1 MSRSP
6 RYLASTVV
14 AVLLF
19 SVAALAGP
27 QTRSSLDV
35 PLQLTAFAVNMNGA
49 ATAATNTATVEITIN
64 HWTPEASRTQLI
76 QTLEQKG
83 SDALLDALQR
93 EPAVGRIRTPDSLGY
108 DLHYA
113 HVTPGE
119 DGGQRVVIA
128 TDRPIGYWEATNR
141 PRSIDYPFT
150 VIEVHLKDGTGE
162 GKMSLATKITAVGD
176 TIALENYTEQPV
188 QLRSVRVEQK

>member
-1 MSRSP
+1 
-6 RYLASTVV
+6 V

-27 QTRSSLDV
+27 QTRSTLDV
-35 PLQLTAFAVNMNGA
+35 PRQLTAFAVNMNGA
-49 ATAATNTATVEITIN
+49 ATASTNTATVEITIN

-83 SDALLDALQR
+83 SDALLEALQR

-113 HVTPGE
+113 DVTPGK

-150 VIEVHLKDGTGE
+150 VIEVHLKDGIGE